1 MPQLLFTIIMTN
13 NISDRIQIL
22 LGVRQTGFIM
32 LLLLFCGHVIQAQD
46 DLRDFESW
54 TSAELRYKPS
64 KRWKTGMEL
73 QMRLKDNSSVIDG
86 YFAEFTGG
94 YEIFKNFDLGL
105 GFRFIRKND
114 NQGAIQGYE
123 NHARIHVDASYKH
136 KIDRLA
142 LGYRLRYQNRDEL
155 GVTNENGDFADQYI
169 RLKVGTEYDFKK
181 WKLDPQ
187 LSAEIFHH
195 SERNEEDG
203 FNKFRLTFGT
213 DYKFKKAGKI
223 GIYYRYEKEIN
234 TSNPRSTDILR
245 IRYVYT
251 IKGY

>member
-1 MPQLLFTIIMTN
+1 MINKTVKRNQERYFNREL
-13 NISDRIQIL
+13 
-22 LGVRQTGFIM
+22 GFIFLF
-32 LLLLFCGHVIQAQD
+32 LLCCVQVNWAQD
-46 DLRDFESW
+46 DQRDFESW
-54 TSAELRYKPS
+54 TSAELRYKPT

-73 QMRLKDNSSVIDG
+73 QMRLKENSSVIDG
-86 YFAEFTGG
+86 YFAELTGG

-114 NQGAIQGYE
+114 NKGAIQGYE
-123 NHARIHVDASYKH
+123 NYGRIHADASYKH
-136 KIDRLA
+136 KINRLA

-155 GVTNENGDFADQYI
+155 GVSNENGDFADQYI

-195 SERNEEDG
+195 SERNEENE
-203 FNKFRLTFGT
+203 FNKFRITFGT

-223 GIYYRYEKEIN
+223 GLYYRYEKEIN
-234 TSNPRSTDILR
+234 TANPRSTDILR

-251 IKGY
+251 FKGY